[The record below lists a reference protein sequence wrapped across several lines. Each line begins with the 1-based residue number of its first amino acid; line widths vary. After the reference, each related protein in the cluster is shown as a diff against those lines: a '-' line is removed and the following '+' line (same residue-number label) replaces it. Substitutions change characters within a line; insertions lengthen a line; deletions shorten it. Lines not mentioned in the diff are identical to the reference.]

1 MKDEEIAR
9 INELAQI
16 KRTRAL
22 TQEEERERKEL
33 HSRYIAD
40 MRASLQSHLDHLH
53 VQEVDGTI
61 RPLRRKD
68 SLLH

>member
-40 MRASLQSHLDHLH
+40 MRASLQSHLD
-53 VQEVDGTI
+53 Q
-61 RPLRRKD
+61 K